1 MPDHAW
7 AESNLTISVLALTQS
22 RCGYAGTN
30 HQMSH
35 CHSSKIDISILMGLR
50 CQLVQKKSDLEE
62 KQQEGYN
69 SISRFIAELSVRHL
83 QRWSMFKKKKKI
95 VPFPLGAI
103 DQILCQFHDDI
114 QHQAR
119 PLSLFQDM
127 WTKSFEKKL
136 RSPSVQSCFA
146 ANCLPRS
153 QSIFQPKQ
161 AVFLCCS
168 RCSDVSNSAMPL
180 FIKGTHDAFKLV

>member
-1 MPDHAW
+1 MQ
-7 AESNLTISVLALTQS
+7 ELTIRCLTVTHLKLIFLFSWGSGASLFRRSQTWRKNNRRDTIRSADLQQS
-22 RCGYAGTN
+22 
-30 HQMSH
+30 
-35 CHSSKIDISILMGLR
+35 
-50 CQLVQKKSDLEE
+50 CQLDICKDGACLK
-62 KQQEGYN
+62 
-69 SISRFIAELSVRHL
+69 
-83 QRWSMFKKKKKI
+83 KKKKKI

-103 DQILCQFHDDI
+103 YQILCQLHDDI

>member
-83 QRWSMFKKKKKI
+83 QRWSMFKKKKKK
-95 VPFPLGAI
+95 
-103 DQILCQFHDDI
+103 QC
-114 QHQAR
+114 
-119 PLSLFQDM
+119 
-127 WTKSFEKKL
+127 
-136 RSPSVQSCFA
+136 RSPWAPLIKFCVSSMMIYNIRPGLLACFKICGQKALKRSSVHLLFRAVLLLTAFPGLRAFSNQNKLYFFA
-146 ANCLPRS
+146 ARDAQMFQIQQCLC
-153 QSIFQPKQ
+153 
-161 AVFLCCS
+161 L
-168 RCSDVSNSAMPL
+168 
-180 FIKGTHDAFKLV
+180 